1 MKETLLCLMVPVSK
15 CLLFHFF
22 RTKMPRPIF
31 EENESSGFSEHEITL
46 PIKSCA

>member
-1 MKETLLCLMVPVSK
+1 MKETLLCLIVPVPI
-15 CLLFHFF
+15 CLLYFF
-22 RTKMPRPIF
+22 RTRMPKPIF